1 MTTSPHSS
9 TTDAAMPYAS
19 LTPDDN
25 LSITLATLTAAMTST
40 EQELE
45 TLTTSRNRTA
55 LRARQALN
63 LLNTCRSKFVDMMEA
78 AQ

>member
-1 MTTSPHSS
+1 
-9 TTDAAMPYAS
+9 MPYTS

-45 TLTTSRNRTA
+45 TLTVSRNRTA

-63 LLNTCRSKFVDMMEA
+63 LLSTCRSKFVDMMEA
-78 AQ
+78 QQ